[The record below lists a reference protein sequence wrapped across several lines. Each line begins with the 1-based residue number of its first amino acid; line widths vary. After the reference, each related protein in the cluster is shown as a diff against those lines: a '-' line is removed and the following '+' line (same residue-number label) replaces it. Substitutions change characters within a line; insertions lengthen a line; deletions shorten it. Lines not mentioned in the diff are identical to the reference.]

1 MTQSSQPSNT
11 PTLAQLRQQ
20 LQQLKELADSGAIS
34 GAAYEESRAQLEKR
48 VLDLVMSGAEVS
60 AAAPV
65 AETAPPA
72 LAKAR
77 PSWKL
82 LATGA
87 AVMLAIGT
95 AGYLWKGHP
104 EVMGGATPVAPMAA
118 QGEGEGGG
126 EGGDHAIGNEQF
138 QAMVAKLAE
147 RLKNQPNDAEGW
159 AMLGRSYNVL
169 GRLDEALVAYRKS
182 YAINP
187 NDPSLLADLADAVAI
202 KNNRSLA
209 GEPLKLARR
218 ALELDPK
225 HVKALALV
233 GTEAFERKDYAGAVK
248 LWERAVAAAPADS
261 DMAQQ
266 LQGGIAEARRLGN
279 LGPAAAVAPAP
290 LQVPQQGGAAAA
302 LAGRDVRGTVRLAGT
317 LASKASPDDTVF
329 IFARP
334 ADGSRMPLA
343 ILRKQVRDLPFDFTL
358 DDSLSMSPAA
368 RLSQAGKVIISARVS
383 KSGQAMPQPGDL
395 SGQTGPV
402 DVGSQGL
409 RIEISEV
416 LK

>member
-1 MTQSSQPSNT
+1 MTQST
-11 PTLAQLRQQ
+11 PTLSQLRQQ
-20 LQQLKELADSGAIS
+20 LQQLKELVDAGTIS
-34 GAAYEESRAQLEKR
+34 AAAYEESRVQLEKR

-60 AAAPV
+60 GVAPV
-65 AETAPPA
+65 AEVVSPA

-87 AVMLAIGT
+87 VVMLAIGSV
-95 AGYLWKGHP
+95 GYLWKGHP
-104 EVMGGATPVAPMAA
+104 ETMGGTTPAAPMAA
-118 QGEGEGGG
+118 QGEGDGGRGG

-138 QAMVAKLAE
+138 QAMVAKLAD
-147 RLKNQPNDAEGW
+147 RLKKQPNDAEGW

-169 GRLDEALVAYRKS
+169 GRLDEALEAYRKS

-202 KNNRSLA
+202 RNNRSLA
-209 GEPLKLARR
+209 GEPMKLARR
-218 ALELDPK
+218 ALEIDPK

-266 LQGGIAEARRLGN
+266 LQGGIVEARKLGN
-279 LGPAAAVAPAP
+279 LGPAPALQTPQTQAGVGQAVE
-290 LQVPQQGGAAAA
+290 A
-302 LAGRDVRGTVRLAGT
+302 LAGRDVRGTVSLAAA
-317 LASKASPDDTVF
+317 LVAKASPDDTVF

-368 RLSQAGKVIISARVS
+368 RLSQASKVIVSARVS

-395 SGQTGPV
+395 NGQTGPI
-402 DVGSQGL
+402 DVGSRGL
-409 RIEISEV
+409 RIEIAEV

>member
-1 MTQSSQPSNT
+1 MTQSTSTQ
-11 PTLAQLRQQ
+11 TLAQLRQQ
-20 LQQLKELADSGAIS
+20 LQQLKELADAGTIS
-34 GAAYEESRAQLEKR
+34 PAAYEESRVQLEKR
-48 VLDLVMSGAEVS
+48 VLERVMSGAEVTVQ
-60 AAAPV
+60 AAP
-65 AETAPPA
+65 AADAAPA
-72 LAKAR
+72 AVRAR

-87 AVMLAIGT
+87 AAVLVVGT

-104 EVMGGATPVAPMAA
+104 EAMSGATPAAAPMAA
-118 QGEGEGGG
+118 AQGEGGG
-126 EGGDHAIGNEQF
+126 EGGDHAVGNEQF

-209 GEPLKLARR
+209 GEPMKLARR

-248 LWERAVAAAPADS
+248 LWERAVAAAPGDS

-279 LGPAAAVAPAP
+279 LGPAPAAA
-290 LQVPQQGGAAAA
+290 LQVPPTQAGAGKAVEA
-302 LAGRDVRGTVRLAGT
+302 LAGRDVRGTVKLSAA

-329 IFARP
+329 LFARP

-368 RLSQAGKVIISARVS
+368 RLSQAGKVIVSARVS

-416 LK
+416 VK

>member
-1 MTQSSQPSNT
+1 MTQSTSTQ
-11 PTLAQLRQQ
+11 TLAQLRQQ
-20 LQQLKELADSGAIS
+20 LQQLKELADAGTIS
-34 GAAYEESRAQLEKR
+34 PAAYEESRVQLEKR
-48 VLDLVMSGAEVS
+48 VLDVVMSGTEVS
-60 AAAPV
+60 AAAAPV
-65 AETAPPA
+65 AEVASSA
-72 LAKAR
+72 SAKAR

-87 AVMLAIGT
+87 AVMLVVGT

-104 EVMGGATPVAPMAA
+104 EAMSGATPAAPMAA
-118 QGEGEGGG
+118 QGEGSSGGG
-126 EGGDHAIGNEQF
+126 EGEHAIGNEQF

-279 LGPAAAVAPAP
+279 LGPAPAPA
-290 LQVPQQGGAAAA
+290 LQTPQSQSSAGNAVAA
-302 LAGRDVRGTVRLAGT
+302 LAGRDVRGTVKLSVA

-368 RLSQAGKVIISARVS
+368 RLSQAGKVIVSARVS

-395 SGQTGPV
+395 SGQIGPV

-409 RIEISEV
+409 RIEIAEV

>member
-1 MTQSSQPSNT
+1 MTQSTSTQ
-11 PTLAQLRQQ
+11 TLAQLRQQ
-20 LQQLKELADSGAIS
+20 LQQLKELADAGTIS
-34 GAAYEESRAQLEKR
+34 PAAYEESRVQLEKR
-48 VLDLVMSGAEVS
+48 VLERVMSGAEVTVQ
-60 AAAPV
+60 AAP
-65 AETAPPA
+65 AADAAPA
-72 LAKAR
+72 AVRAR

-87 AVMLAIGT
+87 AAVLVVGT

-104 EVMGGATPVAPMAA
+104 EAMSGATPAAAPMAA
-118 QGEGEGGG
+118 AQGEGGG
-126 EGGDHAIGNEQF
+126 EGGDHAVGNEQF

-209 GEPLKLARR
+209 GEPMKLARR
-218 ALELDPK
+218 ALEIDPK

-279 LGPAAAVAPAP
+279 LGPAPAAA
-290 LQVPQQGGAAAA
+290 LQVPQTQAGAGKAVEA
-302 LAGRDVRGTVRLAGT
+302 LAGRDVRGTVKLSAALT
-317 LASKASPDDTVF
+317 SKASPDDTVF

-343 ILRKQVRDLPFDFTL
+343 ILRKQVRDLPFEFTL

-368 RLSQAGKVIISARVS
+368 RLSQAGKVIVSARVS

-395 SGQTGPV
+395 NGQVGPV